1 MEEHYGD
8 IISYQQKAYLFC
20 HCCKVL
26 MLNKCRIRATAID
39 KTQRTSEI
47 RLKHVYYLY
56 LTPTLV
62 HCVPSPQPSYS
73 LLTKTESNEAKGKVK
88 PKPLSSQWW
97 AGKMLTFAYLIKFWL
112 GHNNKGL
119 LYDWR
124 THRGGLFAYRP
135 AVRV

>member
-62 HCVPSPQPSYS
+62 PYTCVPNAREPCPQPMY
-73 LLTKTESNEAKGKVK
+73 
-88 PKPLSSQWW
+88 P
-97 AGKMLTFAYLIKFWL
+97 
-112 GHNNKGL
+112 GL
-119 LYDWR
+119 QDTVLQ
-124 THRGGLFAYRP
+124 P
-135 AVRV
+135 